1 MKSLAVAAA
10 VLLTTAVVSAQNDP
24 YSGTWLL
31 NLAKSGGDSRAQT
44 LTIEIRGNEESYR
57 SELVWENGRRQ
68 ITTYVAK
75 YDGKEYP
82 SQTVI
87 KENPAETGTLRDDT
101 VILVKID
108 ERRRERLW
116 KQSGRVVR
124 ILRRVVSPDGASLT
138 SQVVDVDEHGL
149 ETVTSTLVFDRQ

>member
-1 MKSLAVAAA
+1 MKLLAAGVVMALATASL
-10 VLLTTAVVSAQNDP
+10 SAQNDP
-24 YSGTWLL
+24 YTGTWLL
-31 NLAKSGGDSRAQT
+31 NLARSGGESRTQT
-44 LTIEIRGNEESYR
+44 LTIEIEGNQESYR

-87 KENPAETGTLRDDT
+87 KESPEERGTLRDDT
-101 VILVKID
+101 VILEKID
-108 ERRRERLW
+108 ERRRERVW

-124 ILRRVVSPDGASLT
+124 ILRRVVSSDGKTLT
-138 SQVVDVDEHGL
+138 SQVVDVDEQGA
-149 ETVTSTLVFDRQ
+149 EKVTSTLVFERR